1 MPKIGLLFKIVFT
14 LLLLPALI
22 YLARAGVAD
31 FLRLE
36 PCAYLE
42 AVQKGKERVVPAEL
56 LRSRERLLLARSWD
70 ASNPIIPEYLGQIA
84 IIRAQLVTLSPSLQA
99 IFFREA
105 IAEFKAGIALRP
117 NSAYLWADRM
127 TAGSSLLE
135 ANAKA
140 GRDAALVEGELAEI
154 SRALRHA
161 NELAPWEPKVLA
173 QLVRVGTLRYM
184 ELAPDDRLLIDGA
197 RARVK
202 KLGIKA

>member
-1 MPKIGLLFKIVFT
+1 MPKIGLLFKIIFT

-42 AVQKGKERVVPAEL
+42 AVQEGKERVIPVEL

-84 IIRAQLVTLSPSLQA
+84 IVRAQLVTLSPSLQA
-99 IFFREA
+99 VFFREA
-105 IAEFKAGIALRP
+105 IAEFNTGIALRP

-161 NELAPWEPKVLA
+161 NELAPWEPKILA

-202 KLGIKA
+202 RLGIKE

>member
-1 MPKIGLLFKIVFT
+1 MPKIGLLFKIIFT

-42 AVQKGKERVVPAEL
+42 AVQEGKERVIPAEL

-84 IIRAQLVTLSPSLQA
+84 IVRAQLVTLSPSLQA
-99 IFFREA
+99 VFFREA
-105 IAEFKAGIALRP
+105 IAEFNTGIALRP

-161 NELAPWEPKVLA
+161 NELAPWEPKILA

-202 KLGIKA
+202 RLGIKE